1 MGAIAAGMVAY
12 AQPLIDQTD
21 GSLEQ
26 LNNALMISQICFNL
40 ALLPEVERQSCL
52 IETKA
57 ERGMGDEEFNEFR
70 QSIIDPM
77 IQRHKEMFPRMH
89 SRRASGPTPS
99 NAFLRSYPNLTS
111 STEGYPGTEP
121 YSPCPCKSGKK
132 YKFCCK
138 AKAR

>member
-1 MGAIAAGMVAY
+1 MGAIAEGMVAY
-12 AQPLIDQTD
+12 TQPLIDQTD

-26 LNNALMISQICFNL
+26 LENALMISSLCFNL
-40 ALLPEVERQSCL
+40 ALMPEDQRQSCL

-57 ERGMGDEEFNEFR
+57 ARGMGDEEFNEFR

-89 SRRASGPTPS
+89 SRIATGPAPS
-99 NAFLRSYPNLTS
+99 SAFLQSYPNLTS
-111 STEGYPGTEP
+111 SAEGNPGTEL

-138 AKAR
+138 PKSR